1 MLKVD
6 GLTAVYGRK
15 TVLADIRFALSPGDW
30 LMVVGPN
37 GAGKST
43 LLRAIAQTIPHAGR
57 VRLLGREVEAMSP
70 RDRARHLG
78 VLAQHSGAYAAFT
91 VAQVAAMGRYAHG
104 QGRLFPK
111 DPQAGQRIQ
120 QALCFA
126 GMEALADRSILTLSG
141 GELQR
146 AFLAQVM
153 AQDPNLL
160 LLDEP
165 GNHLDI
171 PYQSQ
176 LFDGIARWLRAAPNR
191 AAISVVHDLSLAR
204 AFGSHALLLAAGR
217 QAAFGPVAQA
227 LSWGTPGPGLQSIG
241 PSIARAM
248 GKRKRRKRNK
258 AAEGSAALCGWQKGP
273 GRVNPGPWRRS
284 PPGSWP

>member
-1 MLKVD
+1 MP
-6 GLTAVYGRK
+6 TAR
-15 TVLADIRFALSPGDW
+15 
-30 LMVVGPN
+30 
-37 GAGKST
+37 AGC
-43 LLRAIAQTIPHAGR
+43 
-57 VRLLGREVEAMSP
+57 SP
-70 RDRARHLG
+70 RIPRPAKGSNKPFASPAWR
-78 VLAQHSGAYAAFT
+78 
-91 VAQVAAMGRYAHG
+91 RW
-104 QGRLFPK
+104 
-111 DPQAGQRIQ
+111 RI
-120 QALCFA
+120 
-126 GMEALADRSILTLSG
+126 

-171 PYQSQ
+171 PYQSR

-227 LSWGTPGPGLQSIG
+227 LSPPRLQAAYG
-241 PSIARAM
+241 MDVCAWLQRLAR
-248 GKRKRRKRNK
+248 GWVSG
-258 AAEGSAALCGWQKGP
+258 EGS
-273 GRVNPGPWRRS
+273 
-284 PPGSWP
+284 

>member
-43 LLRAIAQTIPHAGR
+43 LLRAIAQSIPHAGR

-120 QALCFA
+120 QALRFA

-227 LSWGTPGPGLQSIG
+227 LS
-241 PSIARAM
+241 
-248 GKRKRRKRNK
+248 
-258 AAEGSAALCGWQKGP
+258 
-273 GRVNPGPWRRS
+273 
-284 PPGSWP
+284 PPRLPD

>member
-1 MLKVD
+1 MLKAD
-6 GLTAVYGRK
+6 GLTAAYGRK

-43 LLRAIAQTIPHAGR
+43 LLRAIAQSIPHAGR

-70 RDRARHLG
+70 RDRARHMG

-120 QALCFA
+120 QALRFA

-176 LFDGIARWLRAAPNR
+176 LFDGIARWLRGAPNR

-217 QAAFGPVAQA
+217 QAAFGPVDQVLDRPRLQA
-227 LSWGTPGPGLQSIG
+227 AYGMDVCAWMQRL
-241 PSIARAM
+241 AR
-248 GKRKRRKRNK
+248 GWVSG
-258 AAEGSAALCGWQKGP
+258 EGS
-273 GRVNPGPWRRS
+273 
-284 PPGSWP
+284 

>member
-70 RDRARHLG
+70 RDRARHMG

-111 DPQAGQRIQ
+111 DPQAGQ
-120 QALCFA
+120 
-126 GMEALADRSILTLSG
+126 
-141 GELQR
+141 
-146 AFLAQVM
+146 
-153 AQDPNLL
+153 DP
-160 LLDEP
+160 
-165 GNHLDI
+165 
-171 PYQSQ
+171 
-176 LFDGIARWLRAAPNR
+176 
-191 AAISVVHDLSLAR
+191 
-204 AFGSHALLLAAGR
+204 
-217 QAAFGPVAQA
+217 
-227 LSWGTPGPGLQSIG
+227 
-241 PSIARAM
+241 
-248 GKRKRRKRNK
+248 RRG
-258 AAEGSAALCGWQKGP
+258 A
-273 GRVNPGPWRRS
+273 
-284 PPGSWP
+284 

>member
-1 MLKVD
+1 
-6 GLTAVYGRK
+6 
-15 TVLADIRFALSPGDW
+15 
-30 LMVVGPN
+30 
-37 GAGKST
+37 
-43 LLRAIAQTIPHAGR
+43 
-57 VRLLGREVEAMSP
+57 MSP
-70 RDRARHLG
+70 RDRARHMG

-120 QALCFA
+120 QALRFA

-171 PYQSQ
+171 PYQSR

-227 LSWGTPGPGLQSIG
+227 LSPPRLQAAYG
-241 PSIARAM
+241 MDVCAWMQRLAR
-248 GKRKRRKRNK
+248 GWVSGQDPRRG
-258 AAEGSAALCGWQKGP
+258 A
-273 GRVNPGPWRRS
+273 
-284 PPGSWP
+284 

>member
-6 GLTAVYGRK
+6 GLTAAYGRK

-43 LLRAIAQTIPHAGR
+43 LLRAIAQAIPHGGK
-57 VRLLGREVEAMSP
+57 VWLLGEEVEAMPP
-70 RDRARHLG
+70 RERARHMG
-78 VLAQHSGAYAAFT
+78 VLAQHSGAYAGFT

-104 QGRLFPK
+104 QGWLFPK
-111 DPQAGQRIQ
+111 DPHAGETIQ
-120 QALCFA
+120 QALRFA
-126 GMEALADRSILTLSG
+126 GMEQLADRSIQTLSG

-176 LFDGIARWLRAAPNR
+176 LFDGIAAWLHGNPAR

-204 AFGSHALLLAAGR
+204 AYGSHALLLAAGR
-217 QAAFGPVAQA
+217 QAAFGPADQA
-227 LSWGTPGPGLQSIG
+227 LSAPRLQAAYG
-241 PSIARAM
+241 MDVCGWMQRLAR
-248 GKRKRRKRNK
+248 GWLSG
-258 AAEGSAALCGWQKGP
+258 EGS
-273 GRVNPGPWRRS
+273 
-284 PPGSWP
+284 

>member
-1 MLKVD
+1 MSIALNHITLSYGSRTLLEDVTAAFAQ
-6 GLTAVYGRK
+6 GSLTALIGR
-15 TVLADIRFALSPGDW
+15 
-30 LMVVGPN
+30 N
-37 GAGKST
+37 GTGKST
-43 LLRAIAQTIPHAGR
+43 LLRAIAQSIPHAGR

-120 QALCFA
+120 QALRFA

-165 GNHLDI
+165 GNHLD
-171 PYQSQ
+171 
-176 LFDGIARWLRAAPNR
+176 
-191 AAISVVHDLSLAR
+191 LSLI
-204 AFGSHALLLAAGR
+204 H
-217 QAAFGPVAQA
+217 
-227 LSWGTPGPGLQSIG
+227 I
-241 PSIARAM
+241 
-248 GKRKRRKRNK
+248 
-258 AAEGSAALCGWQKGP
+258 
-273 GRVNPGPWRRS
+273 
-284 PPGSWP
+284 